1 MSLNPS
7 PISAVQDDWRTYSG
21 VLSRRIFAFIVDY
34 IIVALLCIP
43 AAIILFFI
51 SLATL
56 GLGFFLFPA
65 LFVIVAGLYF
75 GMTVGGA
82 AQASLGM
89 RSVGI
94 GMRRIDGQRIDFMT
108 ALVHLVLF
116 WILNSVLTPLVLLV
130 GLFTERSRLLHDLL
144 IGTVTVRT
152 I

>member
-43 AAIILFFI
+43 AGVVLFFV
-51 SLATL
+51 SLLTL
-56 GLGFFLFPA
+56 GLGFLLYPA

-75 GMTVGGA
+75 GLTVGGSR
-82 AQASLGM
+82 QASPGM

-94 GMRRIDGQRIDFMT
+94 GMRRVDGQPIDFMT
-108 ALVHLVLF
+108 AIIHLVLF
-116 WILNSVLTPLVLLV
+116 WILNSILTPLVLLV